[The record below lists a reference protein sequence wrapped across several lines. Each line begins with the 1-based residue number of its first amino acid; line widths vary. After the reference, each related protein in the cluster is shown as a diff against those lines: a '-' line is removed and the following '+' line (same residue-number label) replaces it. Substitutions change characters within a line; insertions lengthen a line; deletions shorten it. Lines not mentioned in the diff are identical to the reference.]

1 MQAFFALIDRLN
13 ACSGAERARAEEAV
27 WRRFG
32 VEKAILALD
41 MSQFSLTVRR
51 DGILPYLG
59 SIRCMQVVTGP
70 IVCANGGEVVNY
82 MADNLMAVFG
92 RVDDAVR
99 AAVRINRAL
108 AQAQPAINTSIGI
121 DYGQFLLVPGKD
133 CYGDPVNVA
142 HKLGEDVARPG
153 EILITAAARE
163 RLEAGFEHALNEQP
177 VSFAGLQL
185 AAYGVVYS

>member
-13 ACSGAERARAEEAV
+13 ACAGAERARTEQAV

-41 MSQFSLTVRR
+41 MSHFSLAVRR

-59 SIRCMQVVTGP
+59 SIRCMQVVTAP
-70 IVCANGGEVVNY
+70 IVRANGGEVVNY
-82 MADNLMAVFG
+82 VADNLMAVFD

-99 AAVRINRAL
+99 AAVLINRAL
-108 AQAQPAINTSIGI
+108 ARAQPAINASIGI
-121 DYGQFLLVPGKD
+121 DYGQFLLVPGRD

-163 RLEAGFEHALNEQP
+163 RLAAGFEHALNEQP

-185 AAYGVVYS
+185 AAYGVAYA